1 MNNQANKISLSDTDN
16 FSIQTGT
23 IPVGVTSSGSKYPV
37 NAADVSISDPNDGP
51 LYEPFIPILYLYRDF
66 SIDLDRNWTSRIKPG
81 NPLQVIRGN
90 IRSEYNVQYIR
101 YSLGDDISTI
111 KLSHTR
117 DVVDLLDPFISTNG
131 YPYPAADSY
140 VTLDRRV
147 ENPNT
152 ISNNINSFGV
162 KMIADKS
169 SSTFNTNIYWDV
181 DPIVSAIRL
190 RWRSVP
196 RNYSISELSF
206 SVSTGGIYAQI
217 PEAIIVSDTGRNAK
231 LELSGAINQA
241 QITAG
246 GSGYTSAY
254 ATIKDYNLGATFSV
268 SVSGGSVTNISVTNG
283 GFGYPVT
290 PELEIHGNA
299 GATGASAKVIRM
311 LVNGIATVQQ
321 GTNYLSIPSVTV
333 DSTYKIGST
342 GTTINVGL
350 TLNNTGKIDYVRV
363 LNTGYGY
370 TGASV
375 SISGGFPDA
384 IATPFI
390 TNGAITDIE
399 LIYSGS
405 DYVTPNVVILP
416 IGTGGTGA
424 QAIANIDI
432 YSQWV
437 YKDVNIQDNMTT
449 LTGFKYNIPYE
460 IEILASNDLYFKG
473 INKYTNNTHFQYY
486 K

>member
-1 MNNQANKISLSDTDN
+1 MNNQSNKLSVSNKDN
-16 FSIQTGT
+16 FSIQSGT
-23 IPVGVTSSGSKYPV
+23 IPTGVTAGGSKYPV
-37 NAADVSISDPNDGP
+37 NSADVSISDPNDTP

-66 SIDLDRNWTSRIKPG
+66 TIELTRNWTSRIKPG
-81 NPLQVIRGN
+81 NPLQIIRGN

-101 YSLGDDISTI
+101 YNSLYDRSTI

-117 DVVDLLDPFISTNG
+117 DLVDLLDPFISSAG
-131 YPYPAADSY
+131 YPNPAIDSY

-147 ENPNT
+147 ENPNVLLNSVNSFSVRMIPDS
-152 ISNNINSFGV
+152 ISSHFNINV
-162 KMIADKS
+162 K
-169 SSTFNTNIYWDV
+169 WDV
-181 DPIVSAIRL
+181 DPNISSLKL

-206 SVSTGGIYAQI
+206 SLIYTAAYSQI
-217 PEAIIVSDTGRNAK
+217 PIATIISDTGRNANIT
-231 LELSGAINQA
+231 LSGSIFDTE
-241 QITAG
+241 ILSG

-254 ATIKDYNLGATFSV
+254 ATVKDYDLGATFSV
-268 SVSGGSVTNISVTNG
+268 GVSGGSVTNINIISG
-283 GFGYPVT
+283 GLGYPVT

-299 GATGASAKVIRM
+299 GATGASVKVTSM
-311 LVNGIATVQQ
+311 LVNGIKTVQQ
-321 GTNYLSIPSVTV
+321 GTNYLSIPTVVVDPTYRTTSSDTTV
-333 DSTYKIGST
+333 D
-342 GTTINVGL
+342 VVL

-363 LNTGYGY
+363 LDEGTGY

-375 SISGGFPDA
+375 SIIGGSPDA
-384 IATPFI
+384 IATPVI
-390 TNGAITDIE
+390 TNGAITDINV
-399 LIYSGS
+399 IFPGS
-405 DYVTPNVVILP
+405 EYFSSVVVILP

-424 QAIANIDI
+424 QAIANTDI

-437 YKDVNIQDNMTT
+437 YEDVNIQDSMAV

-460 IEILASNDLYFKG
+460 IEILASEDLYFKG